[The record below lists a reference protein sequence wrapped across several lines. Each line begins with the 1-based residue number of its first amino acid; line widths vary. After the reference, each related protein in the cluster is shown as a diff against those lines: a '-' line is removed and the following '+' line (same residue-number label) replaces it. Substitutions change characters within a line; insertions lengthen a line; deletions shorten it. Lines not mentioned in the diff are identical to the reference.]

1 MDQGKI
7 YIGNGKRRTFDNG
20 GEIISI
26 TITLDGLKKYFDL
39 YGFTTD
45 AGKKKIRL
53 DVAKRR
59 EPDKFGNT
67 HTVTV
72 NTWKPDPEQKPKQG
86 PDQAPNANDDF
97 MDDVP
102 F

>member
-1 MDQGKI
+1 MSEKI

-53 DVAKRR
+53 DVSKRR
-59 EPDKFGNT
+59 EPDKYGNT
-67 HTVTV
+67 HTVTI
-72 NTWKPDPEQKPKQG
+72 NTWKPDPEQKPKQE
-86 PDQAPNANDDF
+86 PNQAPNANDDF